1 MMIYRAIPVVVCCIM
16 LATFSGNGLCSDT
29 STRSY
34 FPSDYEEV
42 HTTPEAGEGIQKYVQ
57 DDQEGTQRN
66 FGVQAVHDNM
76 NFATFKAHRLEYL
89 WSTEGEDEALVW
101 DVAAWAGNDFNKI
114 YLKSEGEALM
124 QPENE
129 VEEFNLELLY
139 SHNIHRFWDVQIGVR
154 HDFDPSPARSFAA
167 IGLQGLAPHWIETD
181 LTAYV
186 SEDGDVSA
194 ALELEYEMLITQRL
208 VLVPRLEAGLSFNDV
223 PEYEQWQGLTD
234 IELGMR
240 LMYHLKR
247 KFAPYLGVGWH
258 NLVGKTANRVESLGG
273 DPDDFKVLT
282 GVHFWF

>member
-1 MMIYRAIPVVVCCIM
+1 MIYRAVLVLVCCLM
-16 LATFSGNGLCSDT
+16 LSAVPGKGFCADT

-34 FPSDYEEV
+34 FPADYEEV
-42 HTTPEAGEGIQKYVQ
+42 QTNPEAGEGIQKYAQ
-57 DDQEGTQRN
+57 DAQEGAQRN
-66 FGVQAVHDNM
+66 FGVQVVHDNM
-76 NFATFKAHRLEYL
+76 NFVTFNAHRLEYL
-89 WSTEGEDEALVW
+89 WSTEGDDEALVW

-129 VEEFNLELLY
+129 VEKFNLELLY
-139 SHNIHRFWDVQIGVR
+139 SRNIHRFWDLQIGVR
-154 HDFDPSPARSFAA
+154 HDFDPSPERSFAA
-167 IGLQGLAPHWIETD
+167 IGLQGLAPQWIETD

-208 VLVPRLEAGLSFNDV
+208 VLVPRVEAGVSLNDV
-223 PEYEQWQGLTD
+223 PEHEQWQGVTD
-234 IELGMR
+234 VELGLR

-247 KFAPYLGVGWH
+247 KFAPYVGASWH
-258 NLVGKTANRVESLGG
+258 NLVGKTANRIESMGG
-273 DPDDFKVLT
+273 DSDDFVVLT